1 VFLLS
6 AMLLT
11 ATNTKKLTVDNS
23 AVQVVS
29 NVKVRMEAPHSIAV
43 LSLHDLLWETY
54 TFTTTNNTIISTTST
69 TVTEQIKL

>member
-1 VFLLS
+1 
-6 AMLLT
+6 MLLT

-43 LSLHDLLWETY
+43 LSLHDLLWENF
-54 TFTTTNNTIISTTST
+54 TFTTTNNTIIYTTST